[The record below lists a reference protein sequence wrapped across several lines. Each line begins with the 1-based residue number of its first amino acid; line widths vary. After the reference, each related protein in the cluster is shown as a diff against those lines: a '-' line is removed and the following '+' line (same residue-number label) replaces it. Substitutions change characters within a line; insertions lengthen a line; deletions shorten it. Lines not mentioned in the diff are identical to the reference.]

1 MPESGDLGGAAF
13 SAFPASTCIVDATGL
28 VLRANGAWAT
38 LAREGSGLEHRIAR
52 SSNYLAACHVA
63 VAEGVT
69 EAGRFLHEFEILLQR
84 DAGDFQI
91 NFACHPVEAGAGFTA
106 SAVKFHSS
114 GQPYFLITHEAAGA
128 HKTAGLASGA
138 VNAYAGSATNARFG
152 IWQYDVASRSILWS
166 GDAGSI
172 VGLPDCASTSL
183 EEAIAFCAPECRA
196 SLTERVAA
204 CIGQGTPIDAEFD
217 IIAAQGQRVSV
228 RCLGL
233 PEHSRAGSVIG
244 LRGAFLDLSSR
255 NQSQAQT
262 ARVAA
267 RLVRTLESVTDAF
280 FALDAS
286 LAFSY
291 VNAQAEKLMRKSRR
305 ELLGRNIWE
314 VFPSAIGTA
323 FEQQY
328 KYAEQT
334 GEPVEFVAYYEPLGQ
349 WLEVRA
355 FPAEGELSVYF
366 RDVTERRAA
375 QLALEHSE
383 QSLRLAVRAA
393 GLGTWSWDRQRDRI
407 SWSDECARMFGA
419 AVAGG
424 IGYRDFLMLINEEER
439 NLKDITFRN
448 ALEREQEFRVDLRA
462 STPSGETRWLSVLGR
477 MFPSGQEHGGS
488 MQGVA
493 FDITDQKNAEGE
505 LRRLNERLES
515 SVGRRTAELEKA
527 TLEAESA
534 NRAKSAFL
542 ASMSHEIRTP
552 MNGVLGMVEV
562 LAQSELGSRQSE
574 ALKTI
579 HDSANS
585 LLHLIDDILDFSKI
599 EAGRLEIEKQATS
612 LETLADSVCQ
622 TLNAEAI
629 AKGVTVNLYLSP
641 TLPSQVMADPL
652 RLRQVFF
659 NLLGNAIKF
668 SGGRS
673 QRGQV
678 RFAIEPD
685 PADRNCIVVTV
696 EDNGIGISEEHMS
709 QLFQVFTQAEASTTR
724 RYGGT
729 GLGLA
734 ICKQLVDL
742 MGGSVLAES
751 ALGKGSTFRV
761 RLPTGPACADEAPET
776 LRLDD
781 IQYLVVDDPNYEAR
795 DIAAYLLHA
804 GASVLR
810 VRSVHDALAFHDVA
824 RRQVLVYG
832 SEYRARNNAAALAT
846 LASAEVYCRLVV
858 VRGRR
863 QKIRK
868 LSDTLVILDAAT
880 LRRDALLRAAAI
892 AAGANLEV
900 AIEENELEVAR
911 ARPPA
916 KSVASNER
924 MATLPILIAEDDLT
938 NQKVILHQL
947 ELLGYRAEV
956 ASDGEEALSRWSE
969 SRYSLLLTDLHMP
982 HRDGFSLASE
992 IRRQEAPGQR
1002 MPIVMLTANAIR
1014 AQHNAMH
1021 PDIDDYLIKPATLA
1035 ALAQAIEAA
1044 IRMPG
1049 AAAEA
1054 AQLPASESGGEAT
1067 ILDLN
1072 VLRELVG
1079 NDPAVHAEVLDAYQ
1093 RSLHQA
1099 TFELQSCSLRG
1110 DIAAVASI
1118 AHRVKSS
1125 SRAVGAVEFGELCA
1139 ELEKAAL
1146 VANGSLA
1153 QDLIVLFL
1161 KDVDALLAEIE
1172 SLTGSR

>member
-1 MPESGDLGGAAF
+1 MV
-13 SAFPASTCIVDATGL
+13 I
-28 VLRANGAWAT
+28 RANAAWEA
-38 LAREGSGLEHRIAR
+38 LASDGCGFERRLAQSA
-52 SSNYLAACHVA
+52 NYLAAWQVA
-63 VAEGVT
+63 VAEGVA
-69 EAGRFLHEFEILLQR
+69 EARRFPHEFQTLLQR
-84 DAGDFQI
+84 PAGDFQI
-91 NFACHPVEAGAGFTA
+91 DYACHLADERSWFTA
-106 SAVKFHSS
+106 RAVKFHSR
-114 GQPYFLITHEAAGA
+114 GAAYVLITHAPARAA
-128 HKTAGLASGA
+128 TNTTSGLPSGE
-138 VNAYAGSATNARFG
+138 AYASQVAACSKARFG
-152 IWQYDVASRSILWS
+152 VWQYDVASRSILWS
-166 GDAGSI
+166 GEMDDTLGMPES
-172 VGLPDCASTSL
+172 ASTSL
-183 EEAIAFCAPECRA
+183 EQAIAGCAPEFRQR
-196 SLTERVAA
+196 LGERVAA
-204 CIGQGTPIDAEFD
+204 CVAEGTPIDEEFD
-217 IIAAQGQRVSV
+217 IIATQGQRVSV
-228 RCLGL
+228 RCLGM
-233 PEHSRAGSVIG
+233 PERSSTGNVTG
-244 LRGAFLDLSSR
+244 VRGAFLDLSSH
-255 NQSQAQT
+255 NPSDAQT

-267 RLVRTLESVTDAF
+267 RLVRTLENVTDAF
-280 FALDAS
+280 FALDVS
-286 LAFSY
+286 MAFSY
-291 VNAQAEKLMRKSRR
+291 VNNQAEKLLRKPRS
-305 ELLGRNIWE
+305 ELLGRNIWD
-314 VFPSAIGTA
+314 VFPAAVGTV

-328 KYAEQT
+328 RHAEQT
-334 GEPVEFVAYYEPLGQ
+334 GEPVDFVASYEPLGL

-375 QLALEHSE
+375 QLALERSE

-393 GLGTWSWDRQRDRI
+393 GLGTWSWDRQQGRI

-419 AVAGG
+419 AAEGS
-424 IGYRDFLMLINEEER
+424 ISYDDFLMLINQEER
-439 NLKDITFRN
+439 NHKDITFRN

-462 STPSGETRWLSVLGR
+462 RTPAGDTRWLSVLGR
-477 MFPSGQEHGGS
+477 MFPSDQEHGGS

-579 HDSANS
+579 HESANN

-622 TLNAEAI
+622 TLNAEALS
-629 AKGVTVNLYLSP
+629 KGVTVNLYISP
-641 TLPSQVMADPL
+641 ALPSQVMADSL

-685 PADRNCIVVTV
+685 PAEGHCIVVTV

-709 QLFQVFTQAEASTTR
+709 HLFQVFTQAEASTTR
-724 RYGGT
+724 RFGGT

-742 MGGSVLAES
+742 MGGSILAES
-751 ALGKGSTFRV
+751 ELGKGSTFRV
-761 RLPTGPACADEAPET
+761 RLPTEQTRAPDQPDP
-776 LRLDD
+776 LRLDGT
-781 IQYLVVDDPNYEAR
+781 QYVVVDDPNYEAR

-810 VRSVHDALAFHDVA
+810 VRSVHDALAFHDPS

-832 SEYRARNNAAALAT
+832 SEIRARNNAAALAS

-880 LRRDALLRAAAI
+880 LRRAALLRAAAI

-900 AIEENELEVAR
+900 AVEDHEPEEVRPRPAAKRVA
-911 ARPPA
+911 AT
-916 KSVASNER
+916 ER
-924 MATLPILIAEDDLT
+924 MTTLPILIAEDDLT

-992 IRRQEAPGQR
+992 IRRLEAPGQR

-1035 ALAQAIEAA
+1035 ALAQAIEVA

-1054 AQLPASESGGEAT
+1054 AQLPAAASDGDGDGEGT

-1079 NDPAVHAEVLDAYQ
+1079 NDTAVHAEVLDAYQ

-1110 DIAAVASI
+1110 DIAAVAGV

-1125 SRAVGAVEFGELCA
+1125 SRAVGALEFGELCA

-1172 SLTGSR
+1172 HLTGSH